1 MKILYIISSVSM
13 AGATISFINMVKELS
28 VHKCIEAV
36 IVIPQN
42 GNSFDINEFK
52 NRISISGVK
61 IIEMPVPC
69 LEFRRPPCITQLRQ
83 FAHYVKLRVKTKLKE
98 FEANK
103 KLESLVLQEKPDI
116 IHTNVGTV
124 HVGFK
129 VSQKYR
135 IPHVWHLREYQDLD
149 FSWVIQ
155 PSKKKFED
163 MLNKSAVVTITKD
176 IFNHFHLENNSLAS
190 VVYNGIFRK
199 NEAVYIDEKDEYFLI
214 CSRISPEKGIKE
226 AVEAFCNFCKIDK
239 KYKLKILGSADAAGN
254 LYYQEL
260 VNIIDC
266 YQCKDRIDFLGFQP
280 DVRPYM
286 KKAKAL
292 IVASFHEGFGR
303 MTAEACFMGCIVIG
317 RNSSGTKEILDYTG
331 GLLYDGSQN
340 DLVTKMQ
347 LLAKMSKKEYE
358 AIALNA
364 MYRAKEQYS
373 IEANADAIYNI
384 YKTILKN
391 KCYV

>member
-28 VHKCIEAV
+28 VHKSIESV
-36 IVIPQN
+36 VVIPKGSN
-42 GNSFDINEFK
+42 NIDISEFNK
-52 NRISISGVK
+52 RISMFGIK
-61 IIEMPVPC
+61 IIEMPVPY
-69 LEFRRPPCITQLRQ
+69 LEFKKLPRVIQLRL
-83 FAHYVKLRVKTKLKE
+83 FAHNVKIRVKTKLKE
-98 FEANK
+98 YEAYK
-103 KLESLVLQEKPDI
+103 KLERLVLQEKPDI

-129 VSQKYR
+129 ISQKYR

-149 FSWVIQ
+149 FGWVIQ
-155 PSKKKFED
+155 PSKKKFEG

-176 IFNHFHLENNSLAS
+176 IFDHFHLENNSLAS

-214 CSRISPEKGIKE
+214 CSRLSPEKGIKE
-226 AVEAFCNFCKIDK
+226 AIEAFCNFCKVDN
-239 KYKLKILGSADAAGN
+239 KYKLKILGSVDTGN

-260 VNIIDC
+260 VKIVDN
-266 YQCKDRIDFLGFQP
+266 YQCRDRVDFLGFKS

-303 MTAEACFMGCIVIG
+303 MTAEACFMGCVVIG
-317 RNSSGTKEILDYTG
+317 RNSSGTKEIIDYTG

-347 LLAKMSKKEYE
+347 LLAKMSQKEYG

-364 MYRAKEQYS
+364 MNRAKEQYS

-384 YKTILKN
+384 YKTILK
-391 KCYV
+391 K

>member
-1 MKILYIISSVSM
+1 M
-13 AGATISFINMVKELS
+13 AGATISFINMVKELT
-28 VHKCIEAV
+28 VHKSIEAI
-36 IVIPQN
+36 IVIPK
-42 GNSFDINEFK
+42 GCNSIDINEFN
-52 NRISISGVK
+52 NRISMQGIK
-61 IIEMPVPC
+61 IIEMPVPY
-69 LEFRRPPCITQLRQ
+69 LEFKKLPRVTQLRS
-83 FAHYVKLRVKTKLKE
+83 FAHNVNFRVKTKLKE
-98 FEANK
+98 FEAYK
-103 KLESLVLQEKPDI
+103 KLGRLVLQEKPDV

-129 VSQKYR
+129 ISKKYR

-149 FSWVIQ
+149 FGWVIQ
-155 PSKKKFED
+155 PSKKKFEG

-176 IFNHFHLENNSLAS
+176 IFNHFHLENNSFAS

-214 CSRISPEKGIKE
+214 CSRLSPEKGIKE
-226 AVEAFCNFCKIDK
+226 AVEAFCDFCKVDK
-239 KYKLKILGSADAAGN
+239 KYKLKILGSVDTGN

-260 VNIIDC
+260 VKIVDNN
-266 YQCKDRIDFLGFQP
+266 QCRGRVEFLGFQS

-303 MTAEACFMGCIVIG
+303 MTAEACFMGCVVIG
-317 RNSSGTKEILDYTG
+317 RNSSGTKEIIDYTG

-347 LLAKMSKKEYE
+347 LIAKMSQKEYG

-364 MYRAKEQYS
+364 MNRAKEQYS

-384 YKTILKN
+384 YKTIHYCPIK
-391 KCYV
+391 